1 MERPRVVPGSTYGP
15 GSYFLVK
22 SEQKEPEVIISTH
35 LGHKNQVNGPYM
47 ISKYENQNTVPIAIQ
62 ISNEGSM
69 KKVVS
74 EAESQRHLRVVSEGE
89 TKRQLRLL
97 KNKESQKI
105 CRTKKN
111 HYVRCLEER
120 VGKLSIIFF
129 MS

>member
-35 LGHKNQVNGPYM
+35 LGHKNQVNGPFM
-47 ISKYENQNTVPIAIQ
+47 ISKYENNQNNVPIEIQ
-62 ISNEGSM
+62 ISNGEGNM

-74 EAESQRHLRVVSEGE
+74 EAETQRHLRVVSEAE

-105 CRTKKN
+105 SRTKKN

-120 VGKLSIIFF
+120 VGK
-129 MS
+129 